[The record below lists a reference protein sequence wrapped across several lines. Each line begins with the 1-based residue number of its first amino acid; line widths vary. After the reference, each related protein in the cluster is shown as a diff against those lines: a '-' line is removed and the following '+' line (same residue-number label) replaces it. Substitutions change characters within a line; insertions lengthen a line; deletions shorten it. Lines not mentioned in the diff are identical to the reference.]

1 MWIPQFIIDFAAK
14 QVGSEIKKEIT
25 PKEGSM
31 ETTPWYK
38 TPSTLTHIFA
48 GLITVTTVA
57 AGIYTGDFGG
67 HVPDLLLKIGG
78 FVLTVAHAV
87 GIYDNHANQ

>member
-1 MWIPQFIIDFAAK
+1 MWIPQFLIDFVANQTGK
-14 QVGSEIKKEIT
+14 EIKKEIT
-25 PKEGSM
+25 LKEGSM

-48 GLITVTTVA
+48 GLITVITVA
-57 AGIYTGDFGG
+57 SGVYTGDFGG

-87 GIYDNHANQ
+87 GIYDNQAS